1 MIKGQRG
8 LQVGLTYETHLNHK
22 VSNRL
27 DFPYQKNCQKAKKCF
42 KQTYFSLLN
51 NCKKFKDVEQDFR
64 MLNVLCRSVFRKWVL
79 MIWRKE
85 KQIRTIHTV
94 KNDFLS
100 FENLNFRVLL
110 QQPILYINFFTV
122 KLLYVACCVLIS
134 MWYLQHLKISHTCG
148 ITCVGVVWRNAL
160 YYCSLPKHFPLDWP
174 NHR

>member
-1 MIKGQRG
+1 M
-8 LQVGLTYETHLNHK
+8 GLTYETHLNHK

-64 MLNVLCRSVFRKWVL
+64 MLNVLCGWVFRKWVL

-85 KQIRTIHTV
+85 KQISTIHTV

-110 QQPILYINFFTV
+110 QQPILLV
-122 KLLYVACCVLIS
+122 
-134 MWYLQHLKISHTCG
+134 LKIRRNLFYSEAIICCLLCANQYVILAASKN
-148 ITCVGVVWRNAL
+148 ITHLWDHMCRSSL
-160 YYCSLPKHFPLDWP
+160 KECSLLAYLNIFNKIWP